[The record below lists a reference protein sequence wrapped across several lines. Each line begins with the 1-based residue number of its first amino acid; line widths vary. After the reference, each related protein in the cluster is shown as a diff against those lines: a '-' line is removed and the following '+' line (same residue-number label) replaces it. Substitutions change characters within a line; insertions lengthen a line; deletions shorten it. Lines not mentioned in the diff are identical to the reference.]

1 MPTPFSLDL
10 RWRVVWLHLSTNY
23 PPARIA
29 HLMSVSERT
38 VWRYISLFNHTGDV
52 QPQKRRNGPR
62 MLMGDFEQITLLR
75 LILEN
80 PGIYLEELQDRLLVI
95 FGVLVS
101 VPTICRTLKCMGCT
115 RQAMHRVALQRSD
128 ALRARFMAE
137 ISVYD
142 PHMFVWLDETGC
154 DRRHSTRKYGYSV
167 RGIPICDQRI
177 LIRGTRYTA
186 IPVIST
192 DGIHD
197 VFIAEGT
204 MNGERFTKF
213 VRNVLLPHLNPFNG
227 VNPRSVV
234 IMDNASIHHVD
245 QVVDLI
251 ERQAGAKL
259 CFLPPYS
266 PDLNPAE
273 GVFSQIK
280 SIMKRNDQL
289 FQAFSASRALLA
301 LTFAEVTTQD
311 CLGHISN
318 CGYDTC

>member
-1 MPTPFSLDL
+1 
-10 RWRVVWLHLSTNY
+10 
-23 PPARIA
+23 
-29 HLMSVSERT
+29 
-38 VWRYISLFNHTGDV
+38 
-52 QPQKRRNGPR
+52 
-62 MLMGDFEQITLLR
+62 MGDFEQVTLLK

-80 PGIYLEELQDRLLVI
+80 LGIYLELQDHLLGI

-101 VPTICRTLKCMGCT
+101 VPTICRTLKYMGCT
-115 RQAMHRVALQRSD
+115 RQAMHRVVLQKPD
-128 ALRARFMAE
+128 ALRACFTAE
-137 ISVYD
+137 ILVYD
-142 PHMFVWLDETGC
+142 PHMLVWIDETGC

-177 LIRGTRYTA
+177 LIRGIRYTA
-186 IPVIST
+186 IPVLST

-204 MNGERFTKF
+204 MNGERFSNF

-234 IMDNASIHHVD
+234 IMDNAAIHHVD

-266 PDLNPAE
+266 PDLNPA
-273 GVFSQIK
+273 GVFSQVK
-280 SIMKRNDQL
+280 SIMKQNDQM
-289 FQAFSASRALLA
+289 FQVCSASRALLA
-301 LTFAEVTTQD
+301 L
-311 CLGHISN
+311 
-318 CGYDTC
+318 

>member
-1 MPTPFSLDL
+1 
-10 RWRVVWLHLSTNY
+10 
-23 PPARIA
+23 
-29 HLMSVSERT
+29 
-38 VWRYISLFNHTGDV
+38 
-52 QPQKRRNGPR
+52 
-62 MLMGDFEQITLLR
+62 MGDFEQITLLR

-80 PGIYLEELQDRLLVI
+80 PGIYLDELQDRLLAI

-128 ALRARFMAE
+128 ALRARFIAE

-142 PHMFVWLDETGC
+142 PCMFVWLDETGC
-154 DRRHSTRKYGYSV
+154 DHRHSARKYGYSV

-177 LIRGTRYTA
+177 LIRGTRYSA
-186 IPVIST
+186 IPVISM
-192 DGIHD
+192 DGIRDVH
-197 VFIAEGT
+197 VFIAERT
-204 MNGERFTKF
+204 MNGERFTTF

-234 IMDNASIHHVD
+234 IMDNDSIHHVD

-280 SIMKRNDQL
+280 SIMKQNDQL
-289 FQAFSASRALLA
+289 FQVCSASRALLA
-301 LTFAEVTTQD
+301 ITL
-311 CLGHISN
+311 C
-318 CGYDTC
+318 